1 MGAQASGLMATLAA
15 RALARRLAGQPGQGQ
30 SSAASSGPGAQV
42 SAEYTRLASARP
54 QELLEEMNA
63 IRSKLTAA
71 MGASDRIP
79 ELAKGLTRAI
89 PAINSA
95 IQALEKAASAV
106 KIISPQINNSVAP
119 GASGSPGG
127 VPGAPGQAQIPL
139 AT

>member
-1 MGAQASGLMATLAA
+1 MGTPASSLIQTLQA
-15 RALARRLAGQPGQGQ
+15 RALARRLAGQAGGDSGQ
-30 SSAASSGPGAQV
+30 GPGAQV
-42 SAEYTRLASARP
+42 SAEYARLASARP
-54 QELLEEMNA
+54 DVLLTELSKV
-63 IRSKLTAA
+63 RSVLTAA

-106 KIISPQINNSVAP
+106 KLISPPINNSVAP

-127 VPGAPGQAQIPL
+127 IPGAPGQTQNPL